1 MLLLLA
7 LALLLFFR
15 KRLISGAA
23 VVRHPESGHFRAS
36 VDPFFRVLAAEA
48 PPRTCGRGQR
58 EQSLIREDR
67 SDALAFPE

>member
-7 LALLLFFR
+7 PALLLFFR

-23 VVRHPESGHFRAS
+23 VVRHPESGHA
-36 VDPFFRVLAAEA
+36 DPFFRILAAEA

-58 EQSLIREDR
+58 KRSLIREDR
-67 SDALAFPE
+67 SDALAFPG